1 MKLMKTSNGSGFIF
15 QLVAGPVGPL
25 KIKAQ
30 VDVITF
36 KVILSARKAI
46 QTSAVA
52 LLAIQ
57 SNRCH
62 QIK

>member
-36 KVILSARKAI
+36 KVILSASKAI

-52 LLAIQ
+52 LLAI
-57 SNRCH
+57 
-62 QIK
+62 